1 MLNILSLCMDNS
13 RSFALCR
20 GRCILR
26 EMHYVFLRRSAPSNE
41 ISDRSII
48 MILRGVYPQIHFL
61 FNVLP
66 MQEML
71 YFWRNELRVFEA
83 VCPLEE
89 ISDRSIIVILRGVY
103 PPDSFSFQWPV
114 KDFGGSW

>member
-13 RSFALCR
+13 RSFALRR
-20 GRCILR
+20 GRCIFR
-26 EMHYVFLRRSAPSNE
+26 KMHYVFLRRSVPSNE
-41 ISDRSII
+41 ISDISII

-61 FNVLP
+61 FNVRH

-71 YFWRNELRVFEA
+71 HSWRNELRVFEA

-89 ISDRSIIVILRGVY
+89 ISDRSIIVILSGVH

-114 KDFGGSW
+114 KDFGCIW